1 MEKKE
6 ERDIDIS
13 ISKKDTDWLKGFFS
27 LWVLIHHL
35 YQETNMLGNTIF
47 ASHFRFF
54 GFLAVVVF
62 FFLTGYGLIIS
73 YKTKGASYLT
83 SFPRARILSFY
94 VKILIFVIIYTAL
107 NYFLTKEV
115 NYRIIVSSMLLG
127 QSVIRNGWYLQVA
140 LFMYLLYYVI
150 FKLID
155 DDSLRVVTSTVGI
168 IGYSIWCIEIR
179 KSGIWWYESN
189 FAFITGILYGMI
201 CSKKEQKISKKKFA
215 RLMFSVTTFFVI
227 SYTLLIYCNYDVQV
241 RLILKW
247 IISCTFPVVMIF
259 VCKGLDKKIKL
270 FHMLSKISL
279 EVYVSQGIF
288 LTLFH
293 SCVWNIENIYLYI
306 VMVCA
311 ATIVFSIVL
320 HYFFQRMNR
329 HVSKKYLI
337 FKLT

>member
-1 MEKKE
+1 MAKKE
-6 ERDIDIS
+6 EQEIDIN
-13 ISKKDTDWLKGFFS
+13 ISKRNTDWLKGFFS
-27 LWVLIHHL
+27 LWVLLHHL
-35 YQETNMLGNTIF
+35 YQETNILGNTLL

-54 GFLAVVVF
+54 GFLAVTVF

-73 YKTKGASYLT
+73 YKIKGASYLR

-115 NYRIIVSSMLLG
+115 DYRIIVSSLLLG
-127 QSVIRNGWYLQVA
+127 QSIIRNGWYLQVA

-150 FKLID
+150 FKLINHD
-155 DDSLRVVTSTVGI
+155 ALRLVASIVGI

-189 FAFITGILYGMI
+189 FAFIAGMLYGMI
-201 CSKKEQKISKKKFA
+201 CSKKTKKVSKKSLVCF
-215 RLMFSVTTFFVI
+215 MISVTTFFVI

-241 RLILKW
+241 SLILKW

-259 VCKGLDKKIKL
+259 VCRGISKKIKL

-293 SCVWNIENIYLYI
+293 SWVWNIENIYLYI
-306 VMVCA
+306 VMVCS

-320 HYFFQRMNR
+320 HYFFQWMNQCI
-329 HVSKKYLI
+329 SKI
-337 FKLT
+337 I